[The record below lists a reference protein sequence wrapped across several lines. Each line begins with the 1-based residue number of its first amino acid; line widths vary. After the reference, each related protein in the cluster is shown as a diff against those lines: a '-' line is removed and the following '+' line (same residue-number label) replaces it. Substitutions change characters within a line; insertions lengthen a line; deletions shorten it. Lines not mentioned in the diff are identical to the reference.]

1 MTIAERVL
9 DALKDVKASNYDKA
23 PPLHRFCWR
32 HGLLIPPP
40 MLASFWFNV
49 ALLGIFFG
57 VTWGLVMAM
66 LLAFGVLG
74 ARVPVPVLLG
84 TMPITALGAGVF
96 FGLFMAIYARV
107 KTRHHELPSWQSL
120 VEAERNKDRA
130 IHSSP

>member
-9 DALKDVKASNYDKA
+9 DALKDVKASSYDKA

-32 HGLLIPPP
+32 HGILIPPP

-57 VTWGLVMAM
+57 VTWGVVMTV

-74 ARVPVPVLLG
+74 ARVPASVLFV
-84 TMPITALGAGVF
+84 TMPLAAVGTGVL
-96 FGLFMAIYARV
+96 FGFFMAIYARV
-107 KTRHHELPSWQSL
+107 KTAHHDLPSWQSL
-120 VEAERNKDRA
+120 VEAERNK
-130 IHSSP
+130 S

>member
-9 DALKDVKASNYDKA
+9 DALKDVKATNNDKA

-32 HGLLIPPP
+32 HGILIPPP

-57 VTWGLVMAM
+57 VTWGVVMTV
-66 LLAFGVLG
+66 LLAFGVL
-74 ARVPVPVLLG
+74 
-84 TMPITALGAGVF
+84 
-96 FGLFMAIYARV
+96 FGFFMAIYARM

-120 VEAERNKDRA
+120 VEAERSKG
-130 IHSSP
+130 